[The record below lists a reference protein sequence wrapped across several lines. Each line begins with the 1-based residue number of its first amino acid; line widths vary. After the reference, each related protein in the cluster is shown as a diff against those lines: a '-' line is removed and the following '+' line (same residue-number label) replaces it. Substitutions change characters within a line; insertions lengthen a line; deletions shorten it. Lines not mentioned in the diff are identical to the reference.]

1 MIKRPIYLDYN
12 ATTPHDQEVIASIE
26 PYLREH
32 FGNPSSSHWFGIQA
46 RNAVQNAR
54 QQVASLLNCQPEE
67 IIFTSGG
74 TESNNYAIKGVAFSN
89 RNKGKHIITS
99 KIEHP
104 AVIEVCKFLEQNGF
118 EVTYLPVDKFGMV
131 RISDVEKA
139 IKCTTILIT
148 IMHANNEV
156 GTIQPIKQISKIAKE
171 RGIIMHTD
179 AAQSIGKIPTDVDQ
193 LGVDLLSIAGHKLYA
208 PKGIGA
214 LYIKQGIQLAKFIHG
229 AGHEQGKRAGTEN
242 VLGIVGLGK
251 ACEIAKRDLKKNILH
266 IKEMRDRLYNGLK
279 DKLKN
284 IRLNGH
290 PEKRLPNTLSLSF
303 KDIDTNI
310 LLSEIKEN
318 VAVSAGAACHTGKTE
333 ISYVLEAMGIPIEFA
348 RGTIRFST
356 GRMTTVGEIDSAI
369 NIIVNTIIK
378 IKSKS
383 KGLNL

>member
-1 MIKRPIYLDYN
+1 
-12 ATTPHDQEVIASIE
+12 
-26 PYLREH
+26 
-32 FGNPSSSHWFGIQA
+32 
-46 RNAVQNAR
+46 
-54 QQVASLLNCQPEE
+54 
-67 IIFTSGG
+67 
-74 TESNNYAIKGVAFSN
+74 
-89 RNKGKHIITS
+89 
-99 KIEHP
+99 
-104 AVIEVCKFLEQNGF
+104 
-118 EVTYLPVDKFGMV
+118 
-131 RISDVEKA
+131 
-139 IKCTTILIT
+139 
-148 IMHANNEV
+148 
-156 GTIQPIKQISKIAKE
+156 
-171 RGIIMHTD
+171 
-179 AAQSIGKIPTDVDQ
+179 
-193 LGVDLLSIAGHKLYA
+193 
-208 PKGIGA
+208 
-214 LYIKQGIQLAKFIHG
+214 
-229 AGHEQGKRAGTEN
+229 
-242 VLGIVGLGK
+242 
-251 ACEIAKRDLKKNILH
+251 
-266 IKEMRDRLYNGLK
+266 MRDRLYNGLK